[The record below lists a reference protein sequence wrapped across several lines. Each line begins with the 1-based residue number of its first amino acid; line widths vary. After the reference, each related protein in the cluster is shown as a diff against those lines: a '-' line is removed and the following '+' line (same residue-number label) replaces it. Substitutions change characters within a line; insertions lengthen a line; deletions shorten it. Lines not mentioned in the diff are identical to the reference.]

1 MQIQARAY
9 EKRQATR
16 YALNMSAVAEVGWR
30 EGLHTQLKNVSI
42 SGAYFTSDVPVK
54 KGEIMSVKCIAGF
67 PCLISG
73 IVLPRLQ
80 GTVVRTDA
88 GGFAVLLKSGRIMH
102 FAMLGQFCSVLLNR
116 PLSCAAPWGGE

>member
-42 SGAYFTSDVPVK
+42 SGAYFTADAPVK
-54 KGEIMSVKCIAGF
+54 RGEIMSDRK
-67 PCLISG
+67 S
-73 IVLPRLQ
+73 
-80 GTVVRTDA
+80 VV
-88 GGFAVLLKSGRIMH
+88 
-102 FAMLGQFCSVLLNR
+102 
-116 PLSCAAPWGGE
+116 